1 MVEEQ
6 AKGFELI
13 KRNVNEQ
20 DCWSARDLMPLLGY
34 EKWETFSN
42 VIKKAQI
49 ACANLFCSF
58 LVISLTL
65 RFF

>member
-42 VIKKAQI
+42 VMRKQGM
-49 ACANLFCSF
+49 
-58 LVISLTL
+58 VG
-65 RFF
+65 